1 MKNVITYCGFLPHD
15 TRWNDR
21 LVYVT
26 EHQGKTCVVRQ
37 WPTELAHL
45 MEGRRPHAWKEA
57 WTCASWAP
65 IDEME
70 SIDAKAAAL
79 ARDTRDVMDIP
90 F

>member
-1 MKNVITYCGFLPHD
+1 MKNVITFCGFLPHD
-15 TRWNDR
+15 TFWNDR

-26 EHQGKTCVVRQ
+26 EHQGKTCVIRQ
-37 WPTELAHL
+37 WPQGLARL
-45 MEGRRPHAWKEA
+45 MESRRRYTWKEG
-57 WTCASWAP
+57 WTCATWAP

-79 ARDTRDVMDIP
+79 ARDIRDVP